1 MLGQHI
7 RARQVVATI
16 AVVTMGFLVANSGA
30 NAGTKLMRTP
40 DGDSCAQADSAP
52 PQSLPA
58 VIEACDVVVTQ
69 AQGDNLGRFH
79 RYRGRALQKSAEL
92 TRARSDFDQAL
103 AILPNDEWSLKWRAA
118 VREALGDNGGAI
130 EDYRRLNA
138 LQPNISDWRRAI
150 ARLGGPVEPPPKS
163 AEPPLENAIAENSPP
178 ASSEETSSPESKQSQ
193 AMTGNTSQA
202 RQQSPPVPAD
212 AAKASGGTDSL
223 EAVLDDILGQPDGGN
238 AASDTE
244 RKAAEEQQAREADR
258 IELVRRA
265 QTELKRLGY
274 DIGEVDGVT
283 GPRTRNSLRDWLQRS
298 GQSTGRELDAPLV
311 AELERAQVPAKL
323 EMAEVETKGLE
334 PETGAGAKASGA
346 APQESAKEQVQEPP
360 KGPMIAATGP
370 LDRVPA
376 AAVTLPESP
385 KQPPAASL
393 IPPRTD
399 GEKRVALVI
408 GNSNYRNVAQ
418 LRNPRQDAEDMTA
431 ALEEMGFKV
440 FPGYDLD
447 RDAMDDL
454 TTEFAREAAN
464 ADLALTYYSGHA
476 LQYAGANLLVPVD
489 GQLQDQYSLRRL
501 IRLDQ
506 LIQDT
511 GEARKLAVV
520 IVDACRDDPLA
531 GRQSATRSLAI
542 PKGLAQPGYIP
553 PQDRRRLRDLS
564 WNGRLR
570 RQWTQ
575 QPLRFGAAPSHQ
587 DTGLESPGH
596 VRGRDRRR
604 CPRNFR
610 RAAAWHLQLAG
621 FRGGLPCAQYSRSQ
635 RHRPDAVDARRGAG
649 DRAVAELARLLVR
662 RCRRRGVTLS
672 CSKLCIARKAPCPP
686 IPPTW

>member
-1 MLGQHI
+1 MI
-7 RARQVVATI
+7 SWVSPT
-16 AVVTMGFLVANSGA
+16 
-30 NAGTKLMRTP
+30 AGTRHRTP
-40 DGDSCAQADSAP
+40 RERQRRNSRRERPIGSSW
-52 PQSLPA
+52 S
-58 VIEACDVVVTQ
+58 V
-69 AQGDNLGRFH
+69 
-79 RYRGRALQKSAEL
+79 
-92 TRARSDFDQAL
+92 ARRPS
-103 AILPNDEWSLKWRAA
+103 S
-118 VREALGDNGGAI
+118 RE
-130 EDYRRLNA
+130 
-138 LQPNISDWRRAI
+138 
-150 ARLGGPVEPPPKS
+150 
-163 AEPPLENAIAENSPP
+163 
-178 ASSEETSSPESKQSQ
+178 
-193 AMTGNTSQA
+193 
-202 RQQSPPVPAD
+202 
-212 AAKASGGTDSL
+212 
-223 EAVLDDILGQPDGGN
+223 
-238 AASDTE
+238 
-244 RKAAEEQQAREADR
+244 
-258 IELVRRA
+258 
-265 QTELKRLGY
+265 LGY

-346 APQESAKEQVQEPP
+346 APQELAKEQVQEPP

-542 PKGLAQPGYIP
+542 PKAWRNPATYRPGP
-553 PQDRRRLRDLS
+553 SSLTR
-564 WNGRLR
+564 
-570 RQWTQ
+570 
-575 QPLRFGAAPSHQ
+575 PLLEWSLTTAMDATAP
-587 DTGLESPGH
+587 TF
-596 VRGRDRRR
+596 RR
-604 CPRNFR
+604 C
-610 RAAAWHLQLAG
+610 
-621 FRGGLPCAQYSRSQ
+621 SVTS
-635 RHRPDAVDARRGAG
+635 RHRA
-649 DRAVAELARLLVR
+649 
-662 RCRRRGVTLS
+662 
-672 CSKLCIARKAPCPP
+672 
-686 IPPTW
+686 